1 MTRFIDLSIPITERV
16 ISDPPVMLPKI
27 HYVTHDTSW
36 KQIAAFFPGLT
47 REDLPDGEGWA
58 VEQLTLSTHNGT
70 HMDAPWHYHSTT
82 GAGDSVGPRPAP
94 SIDEAPL
101 DRFFRPG
108 VKLDFSHLPHGTVV
122 GAKHVIEALDRIEY
136 ALHPLDIVLIQSG
149 AVYGTENFT
158 DQGVGLG
165 AEATLWLTE
174 HGVEVVGTD
183 AWSWDA
189 PFSHTARR
197 WAETRD
203 PAIIWEGHKAGR
215 VRPYWQIE
223 KLTNLESLPPFGWTL
238 SCFPVKIERASAG
251 WIRAVALIDD

>member
-1 MTRFIDLSIPITERV
+1 MTQFIDLSIPITDRL
-16 ISDPPVMLPKI
+16 ISDPPGMQPQI
-27 HYVTHDTSW
+27 ERTAHDTSW
-36 KQIAAFFPGLT
+36 ATMALFFPGLS

-58 VEQLTLSTHNGT
+58 VETLTLSTHNGT

-82 GAGDSVGPRPAP
+82 DDGASPAP
-94 SIDEAPL
+94 TIDQAPL
-101 DRFFRPG
+101 DRFFRPA
-108 VKLDFSHLPHGTVV
+108 VKLDFSALPHGTVV
-122 GAKHVIEALDRIEY
+122 SAAQVEAELARIGYE
-136 ALHPLDIVLIQSG
+136 LQPLDIVLIQSG

-189 PFSHTARR
+189 PFSHTAKR
-197 WAETRD
+197 WAESRD

-215 VRPYWQIE
+215 IRPYWQIE
-223 KLTNLESLPPFGWTL
+223 KLMNLSTLPPYGFTL
-238 SCFPVKIERASAG
+238 SCFPVKIEGASAG
-251 WIRAVALIDD
+251 WIRAVALVD

>member
-1 MTRFIDLSIPITERV
+1 MTRFVDLSIPITEAV
-16 ISDPPVMLPKI
+16 ISDPPVMRPKI

-36 KQIAAFFPGLT
+36 EQIAAFFPGLT
-47 REDLPDGEGWA
+47 RDDLPDGEGWA

-82 GAGDSVGPRPAP
+82 DVGSPGGARPAP
-94 SIDEAPL
+94 SIDQAPL

-108 VKLDFSHLPHGTVV
+108 VKLDFAHLPHGTVV
-122 GAKHVIEALDRIEY
+122 SAAQVEAELARIGY
-136 ALHPLDIVLIQSG
+136 ALQPLDIVLVRSG
-149 AVYGTENFT
+149 AVYGTDNFV

-174 HGVEVVGTD
+174 RGAEVVGTD

-203 PAIIWEGHKAGR
+203 PSIIWEGHKAGR
-215 VRPYWQIE
+215 IRPYYQIE
-223 KLTNLESLPPFGWTL
+223 KLTNLASLPSSGFTV

-251 WIRAVALIDD
+251 WIRAVALIED

>member
-16 ISDPPVMLPKI
+16 ISDPPMMMPRI
-27 HYVTHDTSW
+27 ERVTHETSW
-36 KQIAAFFPGLT
+36 QQIALFFPGL
-47 REDLPDGEGWA
+47 EKGDLPDGEGWA
-58 VEQLTLSTHNGT
+58 VEQLSLSTHNGT

-82 GAGDSVGPRPAP
+82 DNGARRAP
-94 SIDEAPL
+94 TIDEAPL

-108 VKLDFSHLPHGTVV
+108 VKLDFSSLPHGTVV
-122 GAKHVIEALDRIEY
+122 SAAQVEAELERIGHR
-136 ALHPLDIVLIQSG
+136 LSPLDIVLVQSG
-149 AVYGTENFT
+149 AVYGSENFT

-174 HGVEVVGTD
+174 RGIEVVGTD

-189 PFSHTARR
+189 PFGHTAQR

-203 PAIIWEGHKAGR
+203 AAIIWEGHKAGR

-223 KLTNLESLPPFGWTL
+223 KLTNLASLPAHGFTL
-238 SCFPVKIERASAG
+238 SCFPVKIDGASAG
-251 WIRAVALIDD
+251 WIRAVALID